1 MPETD
6 QEILS
11 ELHKVFDTTQYGL
24 GTKFRE
30 IRKSL
35 GLFRT
40 REQAHTVEGIRSIMT
55 KLRSTYPQ
63 AGAREMISHLFHS
76 YGMQCRRF
84 WAAGVNDIWAVDQH
98 DKWQR
103 FGLRLHTGI
112 EPFSGRILWMKVWHS
127 NRNSQLIL
135 LYYLACAQEFGFIPM
150 ITQSD
155 PGTENIGI
163 ANAQTLL
170 CQMHDPTLEG
180 FVQHRWMRTKK
191 NIMPEIAWS
200 QLRRRFTPG
209 FEALLEEGVDAG
221 WYDSDNTLQI
231 MVFRWL
237 FIPWLQQ
244 ELDSYQQRVNN
255 TWKRCDKKK
264 ILPHGVPELIHRC
277 AEDYAAL
284 DFKVMV
290 SCEAL
295 DHVRRLYIN
304 DNHPVFDLVPPSLDY
319 FISQCYDELGRPV
332 VERDSIWYIYCTL
345 LDLMKLCEG
354 IQPVLDALQDLPNL
368 PEVDMELSLLLGLED
383 LPEVKGYM
391 GGVGNGMGLQEEHV
405 AALDALEYEGIS
417 DIALDAVPELWVDA
431 FSSDEDE
438 KDEMDEVESNL

>member
-1 MPETD
+1 MKRVNQDKPNPPLDLIQPHIVRLWQARQTD
-6 QEILS
+6 QEILT

-24 GTKFRE
+24 GRTKFRE
-30 IRKSL
+30 IRKPL

-40 REQAHTVEGIRSIMT
+40 REQAHTVEGIRGIMA

-76 YGMQCRRF
+76 YGMQVPRRVIFDYFATYEPELVKQRKANRLQRRRF
-84 WAAGVNDIWAVDQH
+84 WAAGVNDIWAVDRH

-135 LYYLACAQEFGFIPM
+135 SYYLACAQEFGCMYIPLLQTFCSHCGLSVIPM

-163 ANAQTLL
+163 ANVQTLL
-170 CQMHDPTLEG
+170 RQMHDPTLEG

-209 FEALLEEGVDAG
+209 FEALLGEGVDAG
-221 WYDSDNTLQI
+221 WYDSDNTLQT

-255 TWKRCDKKK
+255 TRKRRDKKK

-284 DFKVMV
+284 DFKIC
-290 SCEAL
+290 S
-295 DHVRRLYIN
+295 RLIRFN
-304 DNHPVFDLVPPSLDY
+304 NSFPLSVFP
-319 FISQCYDELGRPV
+319 
-332 VERDSIWYIYCTL
+332 
-345 LDLMKLCEG
+345 
-354 IQPVLDALQDLPNL
+354 
-368 PEVDMELSLLLGLED
+368 
-383 LPEVKGYM
+383 
-391 GGVGNGMGLQEEHV
+391 
-405 AALDALEYEGIS
+405 
-417 DIALDAVPELWVDA
+417 
-431 FSSDEDE
+431 
-438 KDEMDEVESNL
+438 

>member
-1 MPETD
+1 MTRG
-6 QEILS
+6 S
-11 ELHKVFDTTQYGL
+11 R
-24 GTKFRE
+24 TKFRE

-40 REQAHTVEGIRSIMT
+40 REQAHTVEGIRGIMT

-63 AGAREMISHLFHS
+63 AGVREMISHLFHS

-84 WAAGVNDIWAVDQH
+84 WAASVNDIWAVDQH

-155 PGTENIGI
+155 PSTENIGI

-255 TWKRCDKKK
+255 TWKRRDKKK

-345 LDLMKLCEG
+345 LDLMKLCE
-354 IQPVLDALQDLPNL
+354 
-368 PEVDMELSLLLGLED
+368 E
-383 LPEVKGYM
+383 
-391 GGVGNGMGLQEEHV
+391 EEHV
-405 AALDALEYEGIS
+405 AALDVLEYEGIS